1 MSIFILAAAWLIM
14 AVVALVMAV
23 IALRYTHDAPGPIA
37 YIRAIL
43 FGSAINYLA
52 YAALVVFALPGIF
65 AEPRAIPPTGIILT
79 IGFFAQTLPVII
91 FELYLIER
99 IDWLKR
105 LADRFRLP

>member
-1 MSIFILAAAWLIM
+1 MTTIVLAFAWLAM
-14 AVVALVMAV
+14 AATALVTAV
-23 IALRYTHDAPGPIA
+23 LALRYTQDAPGPIA

-52 YAALVVFALPGIF
+52 YAVLVLFVLPSLF
-65 AEPRAIPPTGIILT
+65 MDPREIPPAGIVLT
-79 IGFFAQTLPVII
+79 VGFFSQTVPVII

-105 LADRFRLP
+105 LIKRITPP